1 MLCYAFL
8 QTNDISTKENNLS
21 EVESC
26 YVNINSLWYDS
37 LCLVHIR
44 FFSLLLPRLRGGYSH
59 IHKRR
64 QFRPYLTKKFVLDT
78 TRDLDSAETR
88 AKQEGV
94 NIPRQLRCREIFARH
109 RTVVE
114 KGYQCRHDSLYSV
127 QGYRYVLATI
137 RSHLEQKG
145 FKNLWI
151 SFSLI
156 SDPITRVGV

>member
-1 MLCYAFL
+1 M
-8 QTNDISTKENNLS
+8 
-21 EVESC
+21 
-26 YVNINSLWYDS
+26 NSLRYA
-37 LCLVHIR
+37 CLVFDPYSI
-44 FFSLLLPRLRGGYSH
+44 FFALITQVKRGYSH

-114 KGYQCRHDSLYSV
+114 KGYQCWHDSLYSV
-127 QGYRYVLATI
+127 KGYRYVLATI

-145 FKNLWI
+145 FKNL
-151 SFSLI
+151 
-156 SDPITRVGV
+156 